1 MFAGGCHPRWRLPN
15 TESNQERDDVGHNRG
30 MELRHIA
37 GFVAVAEELHFGR
50 AAARLH
56 IAQPPLSQQIR
67 QLERDLG
74 VQLFERTTRA
84 VRLTS
89 AGQAMLKPAKAVLA
103 DVDVAARAARAGG
116 RGEVGRIT
124 IGFAGAS
131 THDTVPRLTRAVRA
145 RHPAV
150 ELVLRGQ
157 TYSGAAL
164 SMVAEGSI
172 DLGFIRLP
180 VRREGVAT
188 RVIERE
194 ELVAAI
200 PSDHAL
206 AQHDRIRLVDL
217 AEEPFVAF
225 PGLGGS
231 AVREALVQACLS
243 AGFSPRIVQEA
254 PDSYTILALVAAGVG
269 VTLTVSSVQHIRVE
283 GMVYRRLAEPARA
296 MLLALAW
303 RRDSPNAALRSV
315 LAVAE
320 QVLPTPAL
328 SSEEGPLIGY

>member
-1 MFAGGCHPRWRLPN
+1 
-15 TESNQERDDVGHNRG
+15 

-74 VQLFERTTRA
+74 VQLFERTTRS

-89 AGQAMLKPAKAVLA
+89 AGQAMLEPARAVLA
-103 DVDVAARAARAGG
+103 DVDIAARAAQAGG
-116 RGEVGRIT
+116 RGEVGRVT

-145 RHPAV
+145 RHPGV

-157 TYSGAAL
+157 TYSGEAL
-164 SMVAEGSI
+164 SMVAEGSL
-172 DLGFIRLP
+172 DLGFLRLP
-180 VRREGVAT
+180 VRRDGVAT

-200 PSDHAL
+200 ASDHPL
-206 AQHDRIRLVDL
+206 ARHDRVSLVDL
-217 AEEPFVAF
+217 AEEPFVSF

-231 AVREALVQACLS
+231 AVREALVQACLG

-283 GMVYRRLAEPARA
+283 GMVYRRLAGPVRV

-303 RRDSPNAALRSV
+303 RRDNPTAALRSV
-315 LAVAE
+315 LAVAA

-328 SSEEGPLIGY
+328 SPEESALIG